1 MQGINPLDVSQL
13 PDWESG
19 FDSKLTIE
27 SRMPYKVYTGIL
39 EQSAKDKRDYR
50 LVRLP
55 NNMVVICI
63 SDVNAK
69 TAAVSLSVGAGSFAN
84 PSDTLG
90 LAHLLEHMLFL
101 GSAKYPEDG
110 GLDAFI
116 TNNSGW
122 CNAYTSGASTN
133 YIFDFDNG
141 VLDEALDRI
150 SSCFIEPLLRAD
162 AIGRETNVVDSE
174 YQSKLTNDYRRQF
187 VLQASLSNPNHPYS
201 RFRTGNC
208 STLDSSDPESLRK
221 KVVEFYN
228 RYYSADI
235 IKLVVSGNYSL
246 DELTEMAVARF
257 SAVES
262 KGNTSPILSGHPLSE
277 NELGKIIRFKTLSD
291 ISKIRMAFA
300 LPDIRPH
307 MRTQPFKYIT
317 WLIDHEGSGSLT
329 QYLRKE
335 GLATDVYAVLDYES
349 VNFAILNITFNATA
363 KGLAHYEQ
371 IVSALFAYLHMVA
384 KCGPQKRIHDEIAN
398 ALKLKYEYYEQ
409 TLARNYVLDLSA
421 KAQNIYQA
429 PEHMIS
435 CSSLMGDFDPSL
447 ISAALELCN
456 STNYRLLI
464 GAKSHDGVEFSKK
477 EKFYDVPYHVADL
490 PEELTTGLGEDKQ
503 LEDNFHLPEANVF
516 FPEDFSIMRQIDARP
531 ELDKSVPTLLKY
543 NDSLELWYR
552 QDDKFYLPKG
562 TAMIKIVS
570 PIVNSSPLNRAIF
583 EILSRCWRYIMAE
596 KLYSAKC
603 AGLSYSISDLRSGIA
618 VSING
623 FSDKLPLLAEQ
634 VVKILRHSIIDK
646 SVFNDCMKNAQEQ
659 YSQIRLQASYLQAP
673 EWINQLLVVQKWHSI
688 DLEKSLSSITL
699 GMLNSFSHDL
709 FEQAHVKMLVT
720 GNFTEEQALSIA
732 STVQTI
738 VKSQPLPTCQVPQA
752 RVVQLD
758 TGYYLLPKTALSPEA
773 TQSLAVAY
781 IQLGQKSD
789 TQAKMVAHVLDN
801 LFNMSFYNQ
810 LRTLEQLG
818 YSVSARMWGLDKG
831 NLFAKLLVQ
840 SESNPIYLSL
850 RITEF
855 LRAYRQTL
863 VDLHASK
870 VTKSAETLVS
880 KRKEKLK
887 TIAGEAN
894 RMWNHIKSED
904 YDYEQIDKEIA
915 CLQKITKNDLVQ
927 LWDTYINPAT
937 APRYTRIDLH
947 IWPTSAR
954 QPSSADLEKYPAS
967 ILALQRLVKDGLDS
981 ELSLEE
987 LSAFVTSA
995 SKSDDPDN
1003 AFDQLMELCGRPQQP
1018 SQDELPKD
1026 GNNTVDAKIQ
1036 KIRTGLQMALE
1047 GVTNTPSYH
1056 KHTSVDFATIGMT
1069 QTCEGIWVINDSA
1082 KFQSTQELNAL
1093 LIPATELVPK
1103 YDS

>member
-1 MQGINPLDVSQL
+1 MNPLEVSQL

-19 FDSKLTIE
+19 FDSKLTVE
-27 SRMPYKVYTGIL
+27 SRMPYKEYTGIL

-55 NNMVVICI
+55 NNMVAICI

-69 TAAVSLSVGAGSFAN
+69 TAAVSLSVGAGSYAD

-101 GSAKYPEDG
+101 GSTKYPEDG
-110 GLDAFI
+110 GLHAFI

-122 CNAYTSGASTN
+122 CNAYTSGAGTF
-133 YIFDFDNG
+133 YCFDFDNG

-221 KVVEFYN
+221 KVVDFYN

-262 KGNTSPILSGHPLSE
+262 KGNTRPILSGHPLSE
-277 NELGKIIRFKTLSD
+277 NELGKIIRFNTLSN
-291 ISKIRMAFA
+291 ISRIRMAFA
-300 LPDIRPH
+300 LPDIRAH
-307 MRTQPFKYIT
+307 MRTRPF
-317 WLIDHEGSGSLT
+317 
-329 QYLRKE
+329 
-335 GLATDVYAVLDYES
+335 
-349 VNFAILNITFNATA
+349 N
-363 KGLAHYEQ
+363 
-371 IVSALFAYLHMVA
+371 
-384 KCGPQKRIHDEIAN
+384 
-398 ALKLKYEYYEQ
+398 
-409 TLARNYVLDLSA
+409 
-421 KAQNIYQA
+421 
-429 PEHMIS
+429 
-435 CSSLMGDFDPSL
+435 SLMGNFDPSL
-447 ISAALELCN
+447 ISTALELCN

-490 PEELTTGLGEDKQ
+490 PEELTTGLSKDKQ
-503 LEDNFHLPEANVF
+503 LEDNFHLPEPNVF
-516 FPEDFSIMRQIDARP
+516 FPEDFSIMRQLDARP

-562 TAMIKIVS
+562 TIIIKIVS
-570 PIVNSSPLNRAIF
+570 PIVNSSPLNRVIF
-583 EILSRCWRYIMAE
+583 EILSRSWYYIMTE

-603 AGLSYSISDLRSGIA
+603 AGLSYSINDLRSGIA

-659 YSQIRLQASYLQAP
+659 YSRIRLQASSAQAP
-673 EWINQLLVVQKWHSI
+673 RWIIQLLVVQKWHST
-688 DLEKSLSSITL
+688 DLEESLSSITL
-699 GMLNSFSHDL
+699 KMLNSFSHDL
-709 FEQAHVKMLVT
+709 FEQVRVRMLVT
-720 GNFTEEQALSIA
+720 GNFTEKQALSIA
-732 STVQTI
+732 STVQAI

-758 TGYYLLPKTALSPEA
+758 AGYYILPKTALSPET

-781 IQLGQKSD
+781 IQLGRKSD
-789 TQAKMVAHVLDN
+789 TQAQMVAHVLGN
-801 LFNMSFYNQ
+801 LFSRSFYNR

-818 YSVSARMWGLDKG
+818 YSVSAKMWGFNKG

-863 VDLHASK
+863 VDLDASK
-870 VTKSAETLVS
+870 VTKAAETLVS
-880 KRKEKLK
+880 KRQEKLK

-894 RMWNHIKSED
+894 RMWNHIKSKD

-915 CLQKITKNDLVQ
+915 CLQKITKNDL
-927 LWDTYINPAT
+927 
-937 APRYTRIDLH
+937 
-947 IWPTSAR
+947 
-954 QPSSADLEKYPAS
+954 
-967 ILALQRLVKDGLDS
+967 
-981 ELSLEE
+981 
-987 LSAFVTSA
+987 
-995 SKSDDPDN
+995 
-1003 AFDQLMELCGRPQQP
+1003 
-1018 SQDELPKD
+1018 
-1026 GNNTVDAKIQ
+1026 
-1036 KIRTGLQMALE
+1036 
-1047 GVTNTPSYH
+1047 
-1056 KHTSVDFATIGMT
+1056 
-1069 QTCEGIWVINDSA
+1069 
-1082 KFQSTQELNAL
+1082 
-1093 LIPATELVPK
+1093 
-1103 YDS
+1103 